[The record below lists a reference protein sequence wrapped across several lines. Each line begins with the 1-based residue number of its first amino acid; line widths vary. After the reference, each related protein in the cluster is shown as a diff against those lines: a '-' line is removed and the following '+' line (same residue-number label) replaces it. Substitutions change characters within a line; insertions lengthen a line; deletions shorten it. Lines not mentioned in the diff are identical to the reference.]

1 MSSTPAEIEAAAL
14 ALELEA
20 VKSPFLIDVRDG
32 WEVERG
38 TLPGAV
44 HMPLATLS
52 QHLNALPD
60 DKSLPIV
67 TYCHHGVRSMRAAE
81 QLIDAG
87 YQNVRSLKG
96 GIDAWSRAVDPSVGR
111 Y

>member
-20 VKSPFLIDVRDG
+20 VKLPFLIDVRDG

-44 HMPLATLS
+44 HLPVATLGN
-52 QHLNALPD
+52 HLDALPE
-60 DKSLPIV
+60 DKSTPIV
-67 TYCHHGVRSMRAAE
+67 TYCHHGMRSMRAAE
-81 QLIDAG
+81 LLAGAG
-87 YQNVRSLKG
+87 YKNVRSLKG

>member
-1 MSSTPAEIEAAAL
+1 MASTIHEIEAAAL
-14 ALELEA
+14 AFELEA
-20 VKSPFLIDVRDG
+20 VKVPYLIDVRDG

-44 HMPLATLS
+44 HMPLATLNE
-52 QHLNALPD
+52 HLGALPE
-60 DKSLPIV
+60 DKGTPIV

-81 QLIDAG
+81 QIAAAG
-87 YQNVRSLKG
+87 YENVRSLKG

>member
-1 MSSTPAEIEAAAL
+1 MPSTIPEIEAAAL

-20 VKSPFLIDVRDG
+20 VKVPFVIDVRDA
-32 WEVERG
+32 WEIERG
-38 TLPGAV
+38 TLPGAL

-52 QHLNALPD
+52 QHMDALPD
-60 DKSLPIV
+60 DKSTPIV
-67 TYCHHGVRSMRAAE
+67 TYCHHGVRSLRAAE
-81 QLIDAG
+81 QLVDAG
-87 YQNVRSLKG
+87 YRNVRSLKG